1 MNEQTEAVKT
11 SGADSAKLGAAIVL
25 VIAGIAAYYWFD
37 QQSDWLRAGY
47 VAGGLVLGL
56 LLAWQTVPGRAAWSF
71 ILSSRNEVRK
81 MVWPSRQETMTT
93 TLFVLFTALVVA
105 IFMWV
110 LDLGLFWALRGIT
123 GQGS

>member
-1 MNEQTEAVKT
+1 MNEQPEAVKT
-11 SGADSAKLGAAIVL
+11 SGLDSAKLGAAIVL

-37 QQSDWLRAGY
+37 AQSDWLRAGY
-47 VAGGLVLGL
+47 VVGGLVLGL
-56 LLAWQTVPGRAAWSF
+56 LLAWQTELGRNTWTF

-105 IFMWV
+105 VFMWM

>member
-1 MNEQTEAVKT
+1 MNEQPEAVKT
-11 SGADSAKLGAAIVL
+11 SGLDSAMLGAAIVL
-25 VIAGIAAYYWFD
+25 VIAGITAYYWFD
-37 QQSDWLRAGY
+37 AQSDWLRAGY
-47 VAGGLVLGL
+47 VLGGLVLGL
-56 LLAWQTVPGRAAWSF
+56 LLAGRTELGRNTWSF

-105 IFMWV
+105 ILMWM